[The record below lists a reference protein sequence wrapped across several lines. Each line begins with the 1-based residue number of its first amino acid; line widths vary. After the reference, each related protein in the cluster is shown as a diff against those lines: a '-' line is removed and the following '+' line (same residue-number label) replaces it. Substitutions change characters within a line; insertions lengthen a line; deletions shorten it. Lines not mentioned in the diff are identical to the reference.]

1 MSNPKITESKNKDN
15 IIIESVTN
23 DILDLVDDIPES
35 FIKKYEK
42 YNNKIQKNI
51 RLVKKEV
58 NL

>member
-1 MSNPKITESKNKDN
+1 MSNPKITESKDKDN

-51 RLVKKEV
+51 RLVKK
-58 NL
+58 